1 MVDLFDDG
9 GGLQIRH
16 KQIPNGK
23 NSGRTL
29 VKCYSQI
36 LNSSWNTFY

>member
-16 KQIPNGK
+16 KQIPNVEK
-23 NSGRTL
+23 TVEEL
-29 VKCYSQI
+29 
-36 LNSSWNTFY
+36 